1 MASDTIEREIS
12 GYHIGEKVRQLRLG
26 RNLKLTELGAHTSL
40 SAALLSKI
48 ESGKLIPTLQT
59 LTRIALVFSV
69 GLEYFFED
77 QAKRYSFALMRKP
90 ERTALPATAEAK
102 PVPYTFEALDYAAR
116 EPRLHAF
123 LAHFMQI
130 DGPVRFSHQH
140 AGIEFI
146 YVITGTLELTWHGEA
161 HTLNAGDAVYFD
173 ATPEHGYRRLGA
185 EPCDA
190 VVVTLD
196 K

>member
-1 MASDTIEREIS
+1 MASDTIENEIS
-12 GYHIGEKVRQLRLG
+12 AYRIGEKVRQLRQS

-48 ESGKLIPTLQT
+48 ESGKLIPTLPT

-77 QAKRYSFALMRKP
+77 HSKRYAFALSRKA
-90 ERTALPATAEAK
+90 ERKALPATADAR
-102 PVPYTFEALDYAAR
+102 PVPYTFEALEYAAR

-123 LAHFMQI
+123 LAHFREI
-130 DGPVRFSHQH
+130 EGPTRFSHQH
-140 AGIEFI
+140 GGIEFI
-146 YVITGTLELTWHGEA
+146 YVISGRLELTWRGDV
-161 HTLNAGDAVYFD
+161 HTLEAGDAVYFD
-173 ATPEHGYRRLGA
+173 ATPDHGYRRLGA